1 MNLNEVCSAS
11 RKKNNKKSSVNA
23 LNING
28 CKIEDKNDICNA
40 FNDYFATL
48 GDKLVEKLPSSER
61 NTFEN
66 YLTTPIKN
74 LLPYR

>member
-1 MNLNEVCSAS
+1 MKCVRPAE
-11 RKKNNKKSSVNA
+11 KNNKSSVNA

-48 GDKLVEKLPSSER
+48 GDKLVEKTAQLWKK
-61 NTFEN
+61 
-66 YLTTPIKN
+66 YI
-74 LLPYR
+74 